1 MEGADV
7 ALLRQDRKCLHD
19 HLFRYR
25 SRGRA

>member
-19 HLFRYR
+19 HSFRYR
-25 SRGRA
+25 NRGQK